1 MARVEIT
8 RLNGIMRTA
17 IHQFKECLQHEEIEQ
32 AEESILKELE
42 TTEDGEVD
50 IDDVDDYFEF
60 EEDYNYEEDDY
71 NDEES
76 EEDFYDGDEE
86 FNSVSH

>member
-1 MARVEIT
+1 
-8 RLNGIMRTA
+8 MRTA

-32 AEESILKELE
+32 AEESFLKELE
-42 TTEDGEVD
+42 STEDGDVD
-50 IDDVDDYFEF
+50 NDDVDDYFEF